1 VITIPLE
8 YVNDAV
14 IPGSVGLNSKIN
26 GKFAN
31 STQSGQFG
39 VGVGVGVG
47 GGSVGVTVGVTVGV
61 GVGVGVDPL
70 RYNNESLHS
79 GILEALYI
87 LIPQF

>member
-14 IPGSVGLNSKIN
+14 IPGSVGLVSRIN

-31 STQSGQFG
+31 SSQSEQFG

-47 GGSVGVTVGVTVGV
+47 GDLLG
-61 GVGVGVDPL
+61 
-70 RYNNESLHS
+70 
-79 GILEALYI
+79 
-87 LIPQF
+87 